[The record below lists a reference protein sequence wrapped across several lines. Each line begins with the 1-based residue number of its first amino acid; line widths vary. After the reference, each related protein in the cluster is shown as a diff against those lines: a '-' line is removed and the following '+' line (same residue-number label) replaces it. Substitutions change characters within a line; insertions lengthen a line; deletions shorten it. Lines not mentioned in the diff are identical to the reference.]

1 MKRLLLSLVA
11 LMALASLAAPLSAQG
26 AAPSEPLERF
36 VLHVARLWAAGDA
49 AALVDLAPADSR
61 IVLDIG
67 DSRGAV
73 QSRHAAAALRSLF
86 ADRETAGI
94 RPTRV
99 TLSGGSPA
107 RGFGELAWT
116 SRSRGMSDAETVTL
130 YVGTVWDG
138 RGWRIRELRI
148 LR

>member
-1 MKRLLLSLVA
+1 MNRSLRSSLV
-11 LMALASLAAPLSAQG
+11 LVLLFVAAPLAAQG
-26 AAPSEPLERF
+26 SSADEPLERF
-36 VLHVARLWAAGDA
+36 VVQVARLWAAGDA

-61 IVLDIG
+61 IVLDVG
-67 DSRGAV
+67 ENLGAV
-73 QSRHAAAALRSLF
+73 QLRHAAAALRALF
-86 ADRETAGI
+86 AERETANI

-99 TLSGGSPA
+99 TIAGGRPP

-116 SRSRGMSDAETVTL
+116 SRSRGMSDAQTVTL
-130 YVGTVWDG
+130 FVGTVWEE